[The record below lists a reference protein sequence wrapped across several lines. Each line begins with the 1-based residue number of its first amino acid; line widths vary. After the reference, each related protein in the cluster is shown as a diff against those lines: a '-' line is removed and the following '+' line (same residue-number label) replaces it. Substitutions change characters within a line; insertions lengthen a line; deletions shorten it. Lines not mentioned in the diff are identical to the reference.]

1 MPHGS
6 ARGIQDRYGGGGGD
20 GVPKL
25 EVGDVLH
32 RRWLVAA
39 VVRRPE
45 REGPRVGQ
53 VHLWVV
59 DDVPGRW
66 VFCVSDGLNVG
77 QAGGAAGIN
86 CAVETFATTTYGN
99 PLPICLRESRMPSWQ
114 IVDAA
119 FYSESER
126 EREEE
131 RERERERERRG
142 GEQEKKTLPYTFLF
156 FDPPKLPIT
165 RLWRSYW

>member
-66 VFCVSDGLNVG
+66 VFRVS
-77 QAGGAAGIN
+77 GGSGRVCGRDQLCGRNIRDN
-86 CAVETFATTTYGN
+86 N
-99 PLPICLRESRMPSWQ
+99 
-114 IVDAA
+114 
-119 FYSESER
+119 
-126 EREEE
+126 
-131 RERERERERRG
+131 
-142 GEQEKKTLPYTFLF
+142 
-156 FDPPKLPIT
+156 
-165 RLWRSYW
+165 LWKSTPNLLA